1 MIRYTCKIKNKFI
14 GGIIMDKEIKEK
26 LIEELEKSLK
36 EAKEEGDEARAK
48 RLKSTL
54 DRFK

>member
-1 MIRYTCKIKNKFI
+1 MNIKD
-14 GGIIMDKEIKEK
+14 DKELNKK
-26 LIEELEKSLK
+26 MVEELNKSLK

>member
-1 MIRYTCKIKNKFI
+1 MNIKDDKDLNKK
-14 GGIIMDKEIKEK
+14 MV
-26 LIEELEKSLK
+26 EELEKSLK
-36 EAKEEGDEARAK
+36 EAKENGELERAK

>member
-1 MIRYTCKIKNKFI
+1 
-14 GGIIMDKEIKEK
+14 MDKEIKEK
-26 LIEELEKSLK
+26 LIEELNKSLK
-36 EAKEEGDEARAK
+36 EAKENGELERAK

>member
-1 MIRYTCKIKNKFI
+1 MNIKDDKDLNKK
-14 GGIIMDKEIKEK
+14 MV
-26 LIEELEKSLK
+26 EELKKSLE
-36 EAKEEGDEARAK
+36 EAKENGELERAK